1 MDCQGYLQDNF
12 SDNLEN
18 ANNLVENENG
28 LGDAPVNLKSS
39 ILTFTVPSDNV
50 NMVKFCGRSQFE
62 SKLIC
67 FFWKLQ
73 TMKGPRTVLMKDCP

>member
-28 LGDAPVNLKSS
+28 LGDASVNLLPLQCHQSM
-39 ILTFTVPSDNV
+39 LT
-50 NMVKFCGRSQFE
+50 
-62 SKLIC
+62 
-67 FFWKLQ
+67 W
-73 TMKGPRTVLMKDCP
+73 

>member
-39 ILTFTVPSDNV
+39 TLTFTVPPDNV
-50 NMVKFCGRSQFE
+50 NMVKFCGRLQFE
-62 SKLIC
+62 S
-67 FFWKLQ
+67 
-73 TMKGPRTVLMKDCP
+73 